1 MQAALVN
8 PKITE
13 KNIFTMA
20 DYRRLRNV
28 HEFILYGDNIL
39 EGITLLNTLTLHDG
53 ILEFYGVIY
62 EPIDQPIYL
71 FKDGEENIYSIK
83 ICGAFEKWNLPKQVN
98 RIRQFV
104 DLPDYILYSIYSKK
118 VILAGENTETASV
131 GNSQWQREG
140 RKLGAARN
148 NVPFIY
154 QTFYSG
160 KDESQQTVR
169 EPTSLQVYN
178 QLVYSIRY
186 KTPSFVAYFENNFD
200 GSKTRIRKPE
210 DSQDL
215 FARYIKSVLLNDV
228 NPAQNKVK
236 RELEAE
242 FFAHMLSYLKEGKYS
257 GRRGIENTP
266 RLQRDFVVI
275 NPAVEDGI
283 IKHTDDFVSS
293 LLKYIYDDNKDFIK
307 KYPIDSLVA
316 ANFVNW
322 TAYSN
327 KKYISDLLKFLEN
340 HGQIAQSYMQGQA
353 KIGFANTE
361 LCKSFMCEKFPNSI
375 KDISRILNPDVSKT
389 TLVMPLRI
397 HKVSNGQLTFSPD
410 PESGEIVAFC
420 ELFGY
425 TAKKEKKHPV
435 IGYVTVDAGDKFNID
450 DKQGTKL
457 YKALAEYV
465 DILIINNSQV
475 VTKFNKEIHDTDFV
489 PESISEVRPTGKTEE
504 MAIVATYLTQ
514 TTIKDN
520 WTLCFIHTHHSS
532 WQQLVIHNDGV
543 DVQHKIDR
551 VSTKVDLITQ
561 YPDKN
566 NNLFMVAEGKN
577 NYQDLLRDK
586 KIRTAMEKAGEQIK
600 KLCKLNHTKFDAF
613 IYNLNTVP
621 DKDPE
626 YYAKQEARTVAGAIK
641 LGHFDDIAFESNFV
655 VIIVYNN
662 VHGKTAFKLVY
673 SPDFDEKIKTKLDL
687 EFEQ

>member
-1 MQAALVN
+1 MQASLVN
-8 PKITE
+8 PKITKE
-13 KNIFTMA
+13 NIIPLE
-20 DYRRLRNV
+20 DYKHLRNV

-39 EGITLLNTLTLHDG
+39 EGITLLNTLSLHDG
-53 ILEFYGVIY
+53 ILDFYGVVY
-62 EPIDQPIYL
+62 EPIDQPVYL
-71 FKDGEENIYSIK
+71 FKDVSENLYAIK
-83 ICGAFEKWNLPKQVN
+83 ICGAFEKWQLPKEVN
-98 RIRQFV
+98 RIKQFI
-104 DLPDYILYSIYSKK
+104 DLPDYILYSIDSQK

-148 NVPFIY
+148 GVPFIY

-186 KTPSFVAYFENNFD
+186 KTPSFVAYFENNFE
-200 GSKTRIRKPE
+200 GAKTRDRIPE

-215 FARYIKSVLLNDV
+215 FAKYIKSILLNDV
-228 NPAQNKVK
+228 NPAQNEVK
-236 RELEAE
+236 RELESE
-242 FFAHMLSYLKEGKYS
+242 FFKHMLAYLKEGKYS
-257 GRRGIENTP
+257 GRRGVENSP
-266 RLQRDFVVI
+266 RLQKDFIVI
-275 NPAVEDGI
+275 NPKVKDGI
-283 IKHTDDFVSS
+283 INHTDEFVSS
-293 LLKYIYDDNKDFIK
+293 LLRYIYDDDKGFIK
-307 KYPIDSLVA
+307 KYPIDDLVA

-322 TAYSN
+322 TAYRN
-327 KKYISDLLKFLEN
+327 KKYISDLLKFLEDN
-340 HGQIAQSYMQGQA
+340 GQRAQSYMRGQA

-361 LCKSFMCEKFPNSI
+361 LCKSFMCEKFPDSI
-375 KDISRILNPDVSKT
+375 KAISSVLNPENSPT

-425 TAKKEKKHPV
+425 TVKKEKKHPV
-435 IGYVTVDAGDKFNID
+435 VGYVTVDAGDNFNID

-457 YKALAEYV
+457 YKALAEYI

-475 VTKFNKEIHDTDFV
+475 VTRFNNEIHDTDFV
-489 PESISEVRPTGKTEE
+489 LKSISEVHPTGKTEE

-532 WQQLVIHNDGV
+532 WQQLVIHNDGQ

-551 VSTKVDLITQ
+551 ISTKVDLITQ

-566 NNLFMVAEGKN
+566 NSLFMVAEGKN
-577 NYQDLLRDK
+577 NYQDLLRDG
-586 KIRTAMEKAGEQIK
+586 KIRTAMEKAGEQIRE
-600 KLCKLNHTKFDAF
+600 LCKLNHIKFDAF
-613 IYNLNTVP
+613 IYNLDTVP

-626 YYAKQEARTVAGAIK
+626 YYAEKEVEKVVGAIE

-655 VIIVYNN
+655 IIIVYNKA
-662 VHGKTAFKLVY
+662 HGKTAFKLVY
-673 SPDFDEKIKTKLDL
+673 STDFDAQIKAKLDA